1 MDDKKKIE
9 VMEEENY
16 LGNFLE
22 KGGGSNEH
30 KTIVLV
36 KCNHT
41 FKSHWEMHNG
51 NHWYETEDLG
61 KRHMRCHVNLEL
73 CTAGVH
79 KFQVPGHHGD

>member
-1 MDDKKKIE
+1 MTKKKID

-41 FKSHWEMHNG
+41 FKSH
-51 NHWYETEDLG
+51 
-61 KRHMRCHVNLEL
+61 
-73 CTAGVH
+73 
-79 KFQVPGHHGD
+79 